1 MQFSYQSWHSV
12 STIYIFFSEKKKST
26 AEETDQEFIEKR
38 WQHERIMKDKD
49 CNVEEQKIA
58 LQRAKLEQKEKK
70 WARRFEFEEKRMKA
84 EFELRTRESEARNE
98 EREQRAEQA
107 CLQVATQQALLGV
120 IQALAEKI
128 NN

>member
-1 MQFSYQSWHSV
+1 
-12 STIYIFFSEKKKST
+12 
-26 AEETDQEFIEKR
+26 
-38 WQHERIMKDKD
+38 
-49 CNVEEQKIA
+49 
-58 LQRAKLEQKEKK
+58 
-70 WARRFEFEEKRMKA
+70 MKA